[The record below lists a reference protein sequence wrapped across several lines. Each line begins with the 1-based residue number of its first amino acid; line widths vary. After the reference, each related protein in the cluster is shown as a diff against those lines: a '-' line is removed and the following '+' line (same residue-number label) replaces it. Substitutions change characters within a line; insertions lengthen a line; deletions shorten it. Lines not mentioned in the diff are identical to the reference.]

1 MDESVLEF
9 EPNMIKREF
18 MHIGLKFELNAWKAD
33 GQCGVKSLV
42 PFIGGRRRGRT
53 VRDGKAKVF
62 GDSLFWEVSPGLWT
76 YIVSR
81 LLTVL

>member
-9 EPNMIKREF
+9 KPNMIKREF

-33 GQCGVKSLV
+33 GQHGVKSLV

-53 VRDGKAKVF
+53 VRDEMTKFLVTHCSGK
-62 GDSLFWEVSPGLWT
+62 
-76 YIVSR
+76 
-81 LLTVL
+81 